1 MAISPGMGV
10 GSLSLNLTF
19 SSLTGTS
26 SARLSAEMVS
36 SAGLLRGSA
45 VNTAA
50 NVCGQ
55 GSEQRG
61 LGPGSTAGSPIPRL
75 RRGLLSWL
83 PVGLPPPRRPSLPHH
98 HHTLS
103 LHWPSFLPS
112 FAGFPLPGSLEA
124 SSLFSHPHLEK
135 SEAANL
141 TWEGHPQKARQLGHE
156 HMQGG
161 PAGQRFDYRL
171 RQEGGQDAQ
180 LQGKHP
186 QLQRKRCPDHHGRR
200 ADQSPHRVIGFFA
213 HLFCLDHR
221 WTLVPPSPLPP
232 SRVDSPSPSPHPPS
246 VLPHHQGPAPEGHCR
261 SRTNPLSIQ
270 LFLLNSAQVPREGFG
285 HQPLHGRAGHEAEDS
300 ESS

>member
-19 SSLTGTS
+19 SSLIGTS

-36 SAGLLRGSA
+36 SAGLLLGSA

-55 GSEQRG
+55 GGEQRG
-61 LGPGSTAGSPIPRL
+61 LGPGSTAGSRIPRL
-75 RRGLLSWL
+75 RRGLLSRL

-103 LHWPSFLPS
+103 LHWPSFLPLPVS
-112 FAGFPLPGSLEA
+112 LFPGSLEA

-141 TWEGHPQKARQLGHE
+141 TWEGHPQKARQLGHQ
-156 HMQGG
+156 HVQGS

-186 QLQRKRCPDHHGRR
+186 QLQRRRCPDHHRRR
-200 ADQSPHRVIGFFA
+200 ADQSRHRAAGFSV
-213 HLFCLDHR
+213 HLFCLDRR
-221 WTLVPPSPLPP
+221 WTLVPPSPPATPP
-232 SRVDSPSPSPHPPS
+232 SVDSPSPCPLHPPFRPPS
-246 VLPHHQGPAPEGHCR
+246 PSGPR
-261 SRTNPLSIQ
+261 SRRPLPQ
-270 LFLLNSAQVPREGFG
+270 P
-285 HQPLHGRAGHEAEDS
+285 HQPAEHPTVPSQFRSGSPRGVRAPAAPRPS
-300 ESS
+300 RS